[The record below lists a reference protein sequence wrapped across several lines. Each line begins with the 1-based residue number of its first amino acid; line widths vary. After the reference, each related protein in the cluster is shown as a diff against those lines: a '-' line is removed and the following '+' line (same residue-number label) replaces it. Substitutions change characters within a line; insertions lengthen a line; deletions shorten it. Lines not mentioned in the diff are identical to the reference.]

1 MKPVLAIIFLLLILS
16 TYFVTAAIDFDSD
29 LTPEEESQFDAILSP
44 VMKVYRFIQY
54 AVTVLCVLMLVFAGI
69 SFATSGGDQGT
80 KERAKNMAVGVVIGL
95 ILVWV
100 APLIVQFIIS

>member
-1 MKPVLAIIFLLLILS
+1 MKQVLALIFLALLA
-16 TYFVTAAIDFDSD
+16 TPFVAAAIDFDAD
-29 LTPEEESQFDAILSP
+29 LTPEEESAFDEILSP

-54 AVTVLCVLMLVFAGI
+54 AVTVIAVLMLVFAGI
-69 SFATSGGDQGT
+69 SFAMSGGDQGK
-80 KERAKNMAVGVVIGL
+80 KERAKNTAVGVVIGL